1 MTCKTARWNYLKNLL
16 NNLSSEDFWKEFEQS
31 PDAKIL
37 DVRTKDELIT
47 GILPHAIHIDFLGE
61 DFWDRLEQL
70 DKDDIYFVYCNSGRR
85 SIRVCTYMTNG
96 GFQYVFNLDGGIAN
110 LITDKLV
117 PPEYLEVWD

>member
-1 MTCKTARWNYLKNLL
+1 MTCKTARWNYLKSLL

-37 DVRTKDELIT
+37 DVRTKNELET
-47 GILPHAIHIDFLGE
+47 GILPNAIHIDFLGE

-70 DKDDIYFVYCNSGRR
+70 DKDDIYFVYCHSGRR
-85 SIRVCTYMTNG
+85 SLRVCTYMANG
-96 GFQYVFNLDGGIAN
+96 GFHYVYNLDGGIAN

-117 PPEYLEVWD
+117 PPEYIEAI